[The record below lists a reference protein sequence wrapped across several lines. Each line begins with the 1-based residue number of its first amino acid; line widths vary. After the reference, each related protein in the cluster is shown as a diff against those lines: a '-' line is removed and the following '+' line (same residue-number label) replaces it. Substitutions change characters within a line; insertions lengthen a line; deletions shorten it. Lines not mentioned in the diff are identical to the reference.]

1 MQEQTSGTWEGG
13 YWRLDGRG
21 RRVYVIRRQVAGKRY
36 EVSTR
41 ARNEPAAV
49 AQLRRFEADPEG
61 YDPRGRVRPNPIYL
75 DVKLADAFLAW
86 SAKPKAE
93 GGRGNTGRW
102 VHEQKLYLD
111 WWAERLKGVDLR
123 RLSYEEHV
131 TPAMETAKSQRQR
144 GATLLALY
152 RYLRK
157 ERGLPLTEDPVHGR
171 LTFGEP
177 EPEQLKR
184 SKVVP
189 PEHIDLV
196 IEHLTSPWRD
206 ALTIQGGDRVARDG
220 GGAVRGRG
228 YHRAA
233 PEERAAGG
241 RRGRARVP
249 ASQVGRPAPHAG
261 LGGRSR
267 SREAAPLARFVCDGA
282 QGEGRDGVQPGD
294 SSRVRRGEAAGRRG
308 GDPVV
313 HRGDDPSLRRHARG
327 QRLRIRPGGRGVP
340 RASDQED
347 DGAVL
352 LYVRVRGEGTDAA
365 LTGRG

>member
-1 MQEQTSGTWEGG
+1 MGEIQEQSRGTWEGG

-21 RRVYVIRRQVAGKRY
+21 RRVYVIRRQVGGKRY

-49 AQLRRFEADPEG
+49 AQLRRFEADPED

-123 RLSYEEHV
+123 RLSYEEQV
-131 TPAMETAKSQRQR
+131 TPAMEAAKSQRQR

-184 SKVVP
+184 SKVIP
-189 PEHIDLV
+189 TEHIDLV

-206 ALTIQGGDRVARDG
+206 ALTIQAGTAWHVTEVERFAVGGIIEPLPKNAQQEGVAGVLVCPRHKSGDPHRTRVSAAVLEAAKRLLSHGSFATGHKGRGGTAYNRAIRAACAAVKRPDG
-220 GGAVRGRG
+220 GVGIPPFTVGMIRHSVATHAVNACGSVQAVAEFLG
-228 YHRAA
+228 HRTKKTT
-233 PEERAAGG
+233 
-241 RRGRARVP
+241 
-249 ASQVGRPAPHAG
+249 
-261 LGGRSR
+261 
-267 SREAAPLARFVCDGA
+267 ARFYSTFASVA
-282 QGEGRDGVQPGD
+282 KVPT
-294 SSRVRRGEAAGRRG
+294 
-308 GDPVV
+308 
-313 HRGDDPSLRRHARG
+313 LR
-327 QRLRIRPGGRGVP
+327 
-340 RASDQED
+340 
-347 DGAVL
+347 
-352 LYVRVRGEGTDAA
+352 
-365 LTGRG
+365 